1 MLENSIHEILKDN
14 PNRWFL
20 VYDNDPG
27 EASFVLFG
35 YVGPI
40 NVNQLVS
47 GQPNILSFLTEDE
60 LEIYLDTIAGEGYY
74 KEAVETESNKF
85 QGPSFKYQSNNT
97 NSIEQ

>member
-20 VYDNDPG
+20 VYDNAPG

-47 GQPNILSFLTEDE
+47 GQPNILAFFTEDE
-60 LEIYLDTIAGEGYY
+60 LEDYLDDIAGSGFY
-74 KEAVETESNKF
+74 KDAVEGQSDRF
-85 QGPSFKYQSNNT
+85 QGPSGKYEPIIT
-97 NSIEQ
+97 VE